1 MITMQNQEGYLNKFK
16 IIDNKIEKYSKACLS
31 NMQCFYQIILKLSKF
46 MKFLLGKVIINKL
59 LQTKRECYVLILSN
73 IKIIKKKLWNDR
85 SIFEIRII

>member
-31 NMQCFYQIILKLSKF
+31 NMQIFYQIILKLSKF